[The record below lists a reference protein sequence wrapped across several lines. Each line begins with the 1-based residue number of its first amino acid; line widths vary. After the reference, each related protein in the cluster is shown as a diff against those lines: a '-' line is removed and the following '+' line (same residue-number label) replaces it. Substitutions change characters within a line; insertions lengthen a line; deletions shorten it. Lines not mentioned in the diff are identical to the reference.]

1 MILAFAAIFWG
12 AGSGSFSESIEQSGS
27 AFTTLGISTP
37 PDFPLSILVIAE
49 ALIGLS
55 ILGLMIGFLPTLY
68 GTFSRREV
76 AVGRLTTRAGSPP
89 VPASFIGRL
98 KEIGRIELI
107 GDLWEDWEDWFVEL
121 GETHTTFPA
130 LIYFRSSNSER
141 NWLAAAETA
150 LDTAALVNATKII
163 PPSGQADTMIRAGYI
178 ALRSIADFYRIEPE
192 LGPDQMDRL
201 SVQRSQFERFLDDLE
216 GHGLSL
222 ERDRDLIWSDYAGW
236 RLNYDR
242 SVTGLRELIGFVPSH
257 WDQIAGGPA
266 ESTA

>member
-1 MILAFAAIFWG
+1 MCIR
-12 AGSGSFSESIEQSGS
+12 
-27 AFTTLGISTP
+27 
-37 PDFPLSILVIAE
+37 D
-49 ALIGLS
+49 
-55 ILGLMIGFLPTLY
+55 
-68 GTFSRREV
+68 
-76 AVGRLTTRAGSPP
+76 
-89 VPASFIGRL
+89 
-98 KEIGRIELI
+98 
-107 GDLWEDWEDWFVEL
+107 
-121 GETHTTFPA
+121 
-130 LIYFRSSNSER
+130 R

-163 PPSGQADTMIRAGYI
+163 APSGQADTMIRAGYI

-242 SVTGLRELIGFVPSH
+242 SVTGLRKLIGFVPSH
-257 WDQIAGGPA
+257 WDQVSGTPS
-266 ESTA
+266 ESAA